1 MLSLAVKYHPITATP
16 FQNDI
21 SYHELPPC
29 DTLKPYIRCF
39 WGSDAALP
47 VQNESNGIVIPDTC
61 MDIIFSV
68 NYTQNNCGSF
78 FCTLDEHSYRTN
90 STPDTDLVSTFAIRF
105 YAWTAIL
112 FSEQDFTG
120 RKNSHFSSEEFFS
133 QIKRELEPMLFD
145 LPSLKEK
152 AAAAEIFLLKKLN
165 TDRINSDLMNAVDLM
180 LKTDGRAKIS
190 DISLHTAL
198 SQRQLER
205 IFNFNIGMSPKA
217 FSSLLRY
224 QLLWQEMIFSPSF
237 NILDAVEKYGYT
249 DQAHLL
255 RDFKSRHLMTP
266 KEAVTYALNSR

>member
-1 MLSLAVKYHPITATP
+1 MQSLAVKYHPITATP

-21 SYHELPPC
+21 SYRELAPC
-29 DTLKPYIRCF
+29 DALKPFIRCF

-47 VQNESNGIVIPDTC
+47 AQNESHGIVIPDTC
-61 MDIIFSV
+61 MDIIFSI

-90 STPDTDLVSTFAIRF
+90 STPDSDLVSTFAIRF

-133 QIKRELEPMLFD
+133 QLKQRLEPMLSE
-145 LPSLKEK
+145 LPTLKEK
-152 AAAAEIFLLKKLN
+152 SAAAEIFLLKML
-165 TDRINSDLMNAVDLM
+165 DIHRINNDLMNAIDLM

-190 DISLHTAL
+190 DISFHTAL

-205 IFNFNIGMSPKA
+205 IFNFNIGTSPKA

-266 KEAVTYALNSR
+266 KNAVSYALKSR